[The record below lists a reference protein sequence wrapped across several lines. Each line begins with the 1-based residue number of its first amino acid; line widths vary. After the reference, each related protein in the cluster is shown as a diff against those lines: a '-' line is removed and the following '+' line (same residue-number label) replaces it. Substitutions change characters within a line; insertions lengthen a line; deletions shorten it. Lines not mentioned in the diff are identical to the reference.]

1 MTKNYIKK
9 AIENGT
15 VEFISVSE
23 QTQYTIIKG
32 SFGWRADGINIHSG
46 TDNGFYFEETLNL
59 LASRLSE
66 IDDLEIADDNEK
78 EESDDFD
85 DDLKD
90 FFLDILEDWIMI
102 HLFRKKK
109 DPFFRSSQKR
119 DWRDQ
124 NLVKSVWR
132 DKASLMEN

>member
-78 EESDDFD
+78 EESFDDFD

-90 FFLDILEDWIMI
+90 FFSDILED
-102 HLFRKKK
+102 
-109 DPFFRSSQKR
+109 
-119 DWRDQ
+119 
-124 NLVKSVWR
+124 
-132 DKASLMEN
+132 

>member
-32 SFGWRADGINIHSG
+32 SFGWRADGINIQSG
-46 TDNGFYFEETLNL
+46 TDNGFYFEETLDL

-66 IDDLEIADDNEK
+66 IDDLEIADDNDNEDNF
-78 EESDDFD
+78 DDFD

-90 FFLDILEDWIMI
+90 FFSDILEED
-102 HLFRKKK
+102 
-109 DPFFRSSQKR
+109 
-119 DWRDQ
+119 
-124 NLVKSVWR
+124 
-132 DKASLMEN
+132 